1 MRRGLLTV
9 LVTALA
15 VLGTAAL
22 ALAQDQPASAPEV
35 SAEAPA
41 ASAAP
46 AEPAEDERKGLE
58 SRVGALPFT
67 GLDLILLAGIAF
79 VITGAGW
86 ALLRLSEPR
95 I

>member
-22 ALAQDQPASAPEV
+22 ALAQDEPAPAPGV

-46 AEPAEDERKGLE
+46 AEPVDDEKKGLE

-86 ALLRLSEPR
+86 ALLRLSAPR